1 MTPVS
6 LKQETRQL
14 IFKGVEEKEG
24 EGVAATLALID
35 AIQFPIF
42 HPAGLW
48 SCSRERGNSAYI
60 NIESSSLVV
69 VNGLSASG
77 VTFIMGVKSAY

>member
-14 IFKGVEEKEG
+14 IF
-24 EGVAATLALID
+24 EGVGGRCRGNPRVNRGDSISDISPSWTLILLE
-35 AIQFPIF
+35 
-42 HPAGLW
+42 GK
-48 SCSRERGNSAYI
+48 GNSAYI